1 MYGQYFW
8 RKKWFTYI
16 YLFGPTKNLYDTR
29 HSLELWVLYLMNL
42 CRKKFQDLS
51 NILKIF
57 KLWIYRQNYMSYFP
71 RFPIPREERGK
82 KWNSSWGNEEIS
94 RNLFTL
100 KKHLIIAKSKHK
112 VSIPKSTKFFVKFL
126 TTKNFFIV
134 FSCIKF
140 FQIRFFLIFLEFFYS
155 IL

>member
-1 MYGQYFW
+1 MSPIVYNFW
-8 RKKWFTYI
+8 
-16 YLFGPTKNLYDTR
+16 
-29 HSLELWVLYLMNL
+29 S
-42 CRKKFQDLS
+42 CRFYTMTNC
-51 NILKIF
+51 NILGWKSGPFTKAHFSHIVM
-57 KLWIYRQNYMSYFP
+57 IPCSAHDYMSYFP
-71 RFPIPREERGK
+71 RFSIPCEERGK

-140 FQIRFFLIFLEFFYS
+140 FQIIFFLIFLEFFYS